1 MADYTL
7 YAHPRSGNS
16 YRVALMLALTGTQY
30 DFELVDLMDGSNLA
44 PDFLKVNPL
53 GKVPALRHGDLVLRQ
68 SHDCLR
74 YLTEQTGQFGP
85 KGWDEEARVGDW
97 IGFAIDFFGYGVARM
112 RFEMNFG
119 AGPGPVYDFFK
130 KVGDRGL
137 GVMETHLADHE
148 WLACGRPTIGDIAC
162 FPVSTFM
169 SDAGYDV
176 TKYPNIAAWQDRFR
190 TLPGFGSQLDLM
202 PHDNWPPK

>member
-16 YRVALMLALTGTQY
+16 YRVALMLSLAGTPF
-30 DFELVDLMDGSNLA
+30 DFELVELMDGGNLA
-44 PDFLKVNPL
+44 PEFLNINPL

-74 YLTEQTGQFGP
+74 YLSEQSGQFGP
-85 KGWDEEARVGDW
+85 EGWDEEARIGDW

-112 RFEMNFG
+112 RFEMKFG

-130 KVGDRGL
+130 KTGDRGL
-137 GVMETHLADHE
+137 GVMEAHLAEHV
-148 WLACGRPTIGDIAC
+148 WLACERPTIADIAC
-162 FPVSTFM
+162 FPVSTFLP
-169 SDAGYDV
+169 DAGYDV
-176 TKYPNIAAWQDRFR
+176 AKYHNIAAWQDRFR
-190 TLPGFGSQLDLM
+190 ALPGFALQLDLM

>member
-1 MADYTL
+1 MAEYTL

-16 YRVALMLALTGTQY
+16 YRVALMLSLTDTPF
-30 DFELVDLMDGSNLA
+30 DFELVDLMEGGNLA
-44 PDFLKVNPL
+44 PDFQAINPL
-53 GKVPALRHGDLVLRQ
+53 GKVPVLRHGELILRQ
-68 SHDCLR
+68 SHDSLR

-85 KGWDEEARVGDW
+85 EGWAEEARIGDW

-119 AGPGPVYDFFK
+119 SGRGPVYDFFS

-137 GVMETHLADHE
+137 GVIEAHLAEHD
-148 WLACGRPTIGDIAC
+148 WLVCARPTIADIAC
-162 FPVSTFM
+162 FPVSTFIG
-169 SDAGYDV
+169 DAGYD
-176 TKYPNIAAWQDRFR
+176 PADFPHLAAWQDRFR
-190 TLPGFGSQLDLM
+190 ALPGYRTQLELM

>member
-16 YRVALMLALTGTQY
+16 YRVALMLSFTGTPF
-30 DFELVDLMDGSNLA
+30 DFVLVDLMNGGNLA
-44 PDFLKVNPL
+44 PEFLKINPL

-74 YLTEQTGQFGP
+74 YLSEQTGQFGP
-85 KGWDEEARVGDW
+85 EGWGEEARIGDW

-112 RFEMNFG
+112 RFEMKFG

-130 KVGDRGL
+130 KTGDRGL
-137 GVMETHLADHE
+137 GVMEAHLAEHV
-148 WLACGRPTIGDIAC
+148 WLACDRPTIADIAC
-162 FPVSTFM
+162 FPASTFLP
-169 SDAGYDV
+169 DAGYDV
-176 TKYPNIAAWQDRFR
+176 AKYPNVAAWQDRFR
-190 TLPGFGSQLDLM
+190 ALPGFALQLDLM